1 MSECT
6 IVMYHYV
13 RDLSRSRY
21 PDINALT
28 VEEFRYQL
36 DYLESEHS
44 FITIDDLRSAL
55 LDDES
60 LPENAALLTFDDG
73 FADHYETV
81 FPILKQR
88 EIQGAFFPPVDP
100 IENDTVLDVH
110 KIHTVLAQRETDE
123 ELLDTVLDLL
133 EYYQEQFGLKPPS
146 EYYDELA
153 EEGRW
158 DPEEI
163 VFIKRLL
170 QHALSEQVRGTILDD
185 LFDQYLS
192 VDEETLSREWYMSKD
207 QLRVMADD
215 GMYVGSHTANHYWLD
230 TLSREEVVNEV
241 ELSLS
246 FLDEINSPTED
257 WVMCYPYGG
266 YNEMVIDVLRE
277 YDCGLGFTTNPQ
289 VADTDSNNPLELPR
303 LDTND
308 LPQSPV
314 NKNSE
319 Y

>member
-36 DYLESEHS
+36 DYLESEYS

-100 IENDTVLDVH
+100 IENNTVLDVH

-123 ELLDTVLDLL
+123 QLLDTVLNLL
-133 EYYQEQFGLKPPS
+133 EQYQEQFGLKPPN

-170 QHALSEQVRGTILDD
+170 QHALSEQARGTILDD

-192 VDEETLSREWYMSKD
+192 VDEE
-207 QLRVMADD
+207 
-215 GMYVGSHTANHYWLD
+215 
-230 TLSREEVVNEV
+230 
-241 ELSLS
+241 
-246 FLDEINSPTED
+246 
-257 WVMCYPYGG
+257 
-266 YNEMVIDVLRE
+266 
-277 YDCGLGFTTNPQ
+277 
-289 VADTDSNNPLELPR
+289 
-303 LDTND
+303 
-308 LPQSPV
+308 
-314 NKNSE
+314 
-319 Y
+319 

>member
-28 VEEFRYQL
+28 VDEFRYQL
-36 DYLESEHS
+36 DYLESEYT
-44 FITIDDLRSAL
+44 FITVDELQSAL
-55 LDDES
+55 LNDGD
-60 LPENAALLTFDDG
+60 LPENAVLLTFDDG

-88 EIQGAFFPPVDP
+88 GIQGAFFPPVDP

-110 KIHTVLAQRETDE
+110 KIHTILAERDDDE
-123 ELLDTVLDLL
+123 QLLNTVFGLL
-133 EYYQEQFGLKPPS
+133 EQYQSQYELKSPDQ
-146 EYYDELA
+146 YYDELA

-163 VFIKRLL
+163 VFVKRLL
-170 QHALSEQVRGTILDD
+170 QHALPEEARGNIIDD
-185 LFDQYLS
+185 LFDQYLG
-192 VDEETLSREWYMSKD
+192 VDEVTLSQEWYMTKD
-207 QLRVMADD
+207 QLRVMVDN
-215 GMYVGSHTANHYWLD
+215 GMYIGSHTANHYWLD
-230 TLSREEVVNEV
+230 TLSRQEVVNEV
-241 ELSLS
+241 KTSLA
-246 FLDEINSPTED
+246 FLDDINSSTEE

-266 YNEMVIDVLRE
+266 YNEMVINVLRE
-277 YDCGLGFTTNPQ
+277 YECELALTTESRRANI
-289 VADTDSNNPLELPR
+289 VNDNPLELPR

-308 LPQSPV
+308 LPQS
-314 NKNSE
+314 E
-319 Y
+319 MGDAG

>member
-36 DYLESEHS
+36 DYLESEYS
-44 FITIDDLRSAL
+44 FITIDDLRSAF

-60 LPENAALLTFDDG
+60 VPENAALLTFDDG

-133 EYYQEQFGLKPPS
+133 EQYQEQFGLKPAN

-170 QHALSEQVRGTILDD
+170 QHALSEEARGTILDD
-185 LFDQYLS
+185 LFGQYLS
-192 VDEETLSREWYMSKD
+192 IDEETLSREWYMSKD
-207 QLRVMADD
+207 QLRVMIDD

-241 ELSLS
+241 EASLS
-246 FLDEINSPTED
+246 FLDDINSPTND

-266 YNEMVIDVLRE
+266 YNKTTISVLQE
-277 YDCGLGFTTNPQ
+277 YDCALGLTTEPR
-289 VADTDSNNPLELPR
+289 VADIEADSALELPR

-308 LPQSPV
+308 LPQSP
-314 NKNSE
+314 
-319 Y
+319 